1 MDKIPEEEKEVVT
14 MSLKRY
20 NHLILQDSILRRK
33 EEWEKKGPVLT
44 TAFTLELLNYVKGY
58 RGQMN
63 LTIEA
68 LNQDPAFGFII
79 SMDGNRQVEIKKKGD
94 SNGV

>member
-1 MDKIPEEEKEVVT
+1 MDKLPEEEKEVVT

-20 NHLILQDSILRRK
+20 NYLVLQDSILRRK
-33 EEWEKKGPVLT
+33 EEWERKGPAIT
-44 TAFTLELLNYVKGY
+44 TAFTLELLKYVKGY

-68 LNQDPAFGFII
+68 LNEDPAFGFTITLT
-79 SMDGNRQVEIKKKGD
+79 GNNQVEILKKGG
-94 SNGV
+94 SNGF